1 MNENDISASR
11 AKYAQLHQG
20 ADAVARY
27 ERKLGNRIDVLR
39 DEIEVQTLA
48 PLLKGTLFDCT
59 IGIGRLIGRMPG
71 VTRYDGMDLS
81 AEFVEHVRQK
91 YPAANLQTGDLTA
104 GIPVEPGSYDNV
116 MCLRSL
122 SGIGGLA
129 KILPDML
136 RVVRPGGLMVFDY
149 GRKPTLTVV
158 KGQKMI
164 LDGDDLAAV
173 LKQLDASVVTRVR
186 LDAALTRAKIYIRVF
201 RFLTGP
207 RGGMI
212 SDQML
217 LKIERLTAP
226 LFWQREIIV
235 LRKHGAH

>member
-1 MNENDISASR
+1 
-11 AKYAQLHQG
+11 
-20 ADAVARY
+20 
-27 ERKLGNRIDVLR
+27 
-39 DEIEVQTLA
+39 
-48 PLLKGTLFDCT
+48 
-59 IGIGRLIGRMPG
+59 
-71 VTRYDGMDLS
+71 
-81 AEFVEHVRQK
+81 
-91 YPAANLQTGDLTA
+91 LQTGDLTA
-104 GIPVEPGSYDNV
+104 GIPVETGSYDNV

-129 KILPDML
+129 KILPEML
-136 RVVRPGGLMVFDY
+136 RIVRPGGLMVFDY
-149 GRKPTLTVV
+149 GRRPTLTVV

-173 LKQLDASVVTRVR
+173 LKQLDASVVTRVH

-207 RGGMI
+207 RGRMV

-217 LKIERLTAP
+217 LKAERLTAP

>member
-1 MNENDISASR
+1 M
-11 AKYAQLHQG
+11 
-20 ADAVARY
+20 
-27 ERKLGNRIDVLR
+27 
-39 DEIEVQTLA
+39 
-48 PLLKGTLFDCT
+48 
-59 IGIGRLIGRMPG
+59 
-71 VTRYDGMDLS
+71 
-81 AEFVEHVRQK
+81 RQK
-91 YPAANLQTGDLTA
+91 YPASNLQTGDLTA
-104 GIPVEPGSYDNV
+104 GLPVETSSYDNV

-129 KILPDML
+129 KILPEML
-136 RVVRPGGLMVFDY
+136 RVTRPGGLMVFDY

-186 LDAALTRAKIYIRVF
+186 LDAALTRAKIYLRVF

-207 RGGMI
+207 RGHMV

-217 LKIERLTAP
+217 LKAERLTAP
-226 LFWQREIIV
+226 LLWQREIIV